1 MHGVYFCSIDFRE
14 GVRNGDVEECDE
26 GGEGEACMSDTRAVR
41 LRASTTMRNGT
52 PTEIDIRHISS
63 FIEGKEVGKEGSE
76 PLDINSDA
84 DA

>member
-14 GVRNGDVEECDE
+14 GVRNGDVEEGDE
-26 GGEGEACMSDTRAVR
+26 GGEGEACMSDARAVR
-41 LRASTTMRNGT
+41 LKASTTRNGT
-52 PTEIDIRHISS
+52 PTEIDICHISS
-63 FIEGKEVGKEGSE
+63 FVESKEVGKEGSE